1 MRKILY
7 NKPWLLP
14 VLAFVGFV
22 CLWTSF
28 IIFAVKHKPAE
39 VPRLAPASHQ
49 AEVTNAHSLARH
61 AAR

>member
-22 CLWTSF
+22 CLWTIF
-28 IIFAVKHKPAE
+28 IIFAVKHRPAE
-39 VPRLAPASHQ
+39 VPRLAPAVHQ
-49 AEVTNAHSLARH
+49 DAATNAKPFASH